1 MNTPVTKSQSK
12 PIQQMTKIEMEEAIK
27 KYRFVLHKLHK
38 EIADKDLEIGR
49 LNDIIDRYLKKEG
62 KENQHG

>member
-1 MNTPVTKSQSK
+1 MNTPSNKPQSK

-49 LNDIIDRYLKKEG
+49 LNDIINRYEKREG
-62 KENQHG
+62 KSNG